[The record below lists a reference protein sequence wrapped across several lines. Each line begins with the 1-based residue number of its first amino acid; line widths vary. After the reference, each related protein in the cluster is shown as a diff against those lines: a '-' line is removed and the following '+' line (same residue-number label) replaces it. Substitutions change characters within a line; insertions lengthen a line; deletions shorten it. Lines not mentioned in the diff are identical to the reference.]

1 MVETEM
7 NRRQL
12 EKKSPHVN
20 QSFDWRR
27 KHDDLIRENNDFAVL
42 HYTAKFIRL
51 MSQCIREKREET
63 GLTQSQLAE
72 RAGIKQSQLSR
83 LERFGERF
91 SILEDSNSVSDND
104 LAEMMKIDGPTIG
117 LVAKALAGAGFK
129 VDSINVVKCRV
140 ERFD

>member
-1 MVETEM
+1 MGETDIK
-7 NRRQL
+7 NRQI

-51 MSQCIREKREET
+51 MSQCVKEKREEA

-91 SILEDSNSVSDND
+91 SILEDSNPVSEDD
-104 LAEMMKIDGPTIG
+104 LAEMLKIDGPTIG
-117 LVAKALAGAGFK
+117 LVAKALAGAGYK